1 MPARIIKLIILFSVV
16 ALSIYFVSINNASV
30 TVAIA
35 PGNSITASVGTLV
48 LGAFA
53 FGIFLAFVAASV
65 FALRSFFREQGF
77 KRREKKRLKI
87 EEQIIDARET
97 ARTEDLKTSR
107 KKWRNVLAQNQDSLA
122 VHLQYCEFLL
132 NTCDSTSASDLHTAI
147 TAIDEAK
154 KLFPDSIEVHLLA
167 SKAQN
172 LLGNKTASLDN
183 LAVVLSKKPL
193 LQPTLDAALLSYE
206 LNRFEDCLEYLERAH
221 EISPATENNT
231 RLRSDALAGIIIRD
245 KYQDDDKR
253 TALINHL
260 VSCPQSCVALKA
272 VAELQINAGMVK
284 DSAESLWRLFKL
296 TNNIED
302 LRKARSVWLSGGY
315 VDNAIS
321 AVKTFA
327 RDSKEEQAW
336 LANLELAKTYLLVGQ
351 DLEASAL
358 IEKLQTQPYSSLIHN
373 AKEIAIL
380 KAMIAYRARDAHASA
395 LAFQTVERL
404 ELGVEGQGSSVFLP
418 EKSHLL

>member
-1 MPARIIKLIILFSVV
+1 MPARIIKLILLFSVV
-16 ALSIYFVSINNASV
+16 ALCIYFVSINNSSV

-87 EEQIIDARET
+87 DESIIEAREI
-97 ARTEDLKTSR
+97 AKTEDLNTSR
-107 KKWRNVLAQNQDSLA
+107 KKWRSILAQNQDSLA

-132 NTCDSTSASDLHTAI
+132 NSCDSSLPSDLNLAVA
-147 TAIDEAK
+147 AIDEAK

-167 SKAQN
+167 SRAQN

-183 LAVVLSKKPL
+183 LAVVLSKKTL
-193 LQPTLDAALLSYE
+193 LQPTLDAAQLSYE
-206 LNRFEDCLEYLERAH
+206 LNRFEDCFEYIERAH
-221 EISPATENNT
+221 ELAPANEKTV

-245 KYQDDDKR
+245 KYQDDEKR

-260 VSCPQSCVALKA
+260 VSHPQSCVALRA
-272 VAELQINAGMVK
+272 VAELQLNAGMVK
-284 DSAESLWRLFKL
+284 DSAESLWRLFKI
-296 TNNIED
+296 TSDISD

-315 VDNAIS
+315 VENAIA

-351 DLEASAL
+351 DMEASNL
-358 IEKLQTQPYSSLIHN
+358 IEKLQTQPYSSNINN

-404 ELGVEGQGSSVFLP
+404 ELGVESMEENHKRLAI
-418 EKSHLL
+418 